1 MKILAIRGKNIA
13 SLTGTFEIDFREEPL
28 RSAGLYAITGKTGSG
43 KTSILDA
50 MCISLYDRS
59 PRLDSIKNPKVVE
72 VNGSKNITESST
84 KTILSKGAHQGYA
97 ETDFLA
103 IDGNEY
109 RVRWTVSRSND
120 NARGFFRE
128 NAYDLYNLTDGSHRK
143 LQKREFEKVIPTLV
157 GLEYEQFT
165 RAVLLSQGNFAAF
178 LKADENEKAQILQT
192 LTGTEIYSRI
202 SALIFSRNSEANK
215 EMQLAEAKKASL
227 DLLSDEEVAELER
240 RKSECTT
247 LLNDN
252 EKRMQR
258 LAAEKSWIE
267 RSALLAR
274 QCAQAEAGH
283 NSATALMQECK
294 PIAEKIALIDS
305 VQEIRDTYTQKGAIG
320 RQKEEDKNSL
330 ALLKAKLA
338 ETEKSHAAAK
348 EEAEKAS
355 LRQKKIQ
362 QEHEAFK
369 PSIKKA
375 LQIEEQLKI
384 ALSQAQESEKRL
396 KTLKQEC
403 DTLAASIKKCEKESV
418 KKQAEYDEL
427 QKWFSKNSRYEHTI
441 PNIPIIISNLAAI
454 SEHSRQIALR
464 RKNLAGTNSLLAES
478 EKRLNE
484 IRKREEELANTL
496 SSEIA
501 ALRKRLI
508 EGEPCPVC
516 GSTHHTSTV
525 ASGSTLAEEELERAK
540 EEVRKSIEHLTGSI
554 EGYKDEASRL
564 NSAIEMLLAMTESL
578 NCKNIELAGDNAN
591 ELLSAENAAEELAR
605 LSAEWESK
613 GKRLTGAKEEI
624 AKLAQ
629 EREIAETKSAE
640 REKEH
645 KEKEES
651 LLATNGE
658 IKQFR
663 NSISALLGE
672 WDSSENAERY
682 FEKERA
688 KADAAVSS
696 AIEKRVST
704 ADIFNRLK
712 GEIDEKERSVASQ
725 EQQFALLSE
734 KIEKYLSQRNNG
746 LSTETLSTLMS
757 IGNNEITEMRS
768 KVERCSKA
776 LLTAAAT
783 LSERRRSLEEHERSA
798 SKPAGGKSA
807 DAIEHEILEAT
818 AMREKLAN
826 EMSGINSTL
835 MKNSDNNKLFN
846 QYKEEYNAKKEIAG
860 DWAVLN
866 SMFGNAKGEKLMK
879 YAQGYTLD
887 ILLSVANIH
896 LAEFSG
902 RYRMERISRDSLA
915 INVIDNEMM
924 SETRSVHTLSGGETF
939 LASLA
944 LSLALSS
951 ISSNKMSIESLFIDE
966 GFGALDSETLK
977 SAMEALDALQS
988 KGRKI
993 CVISHLTEILERIP
1007 VKINV
1012 AKKGYGKSKVTIMS
1026 NKSCK

>member
-59 PRLDSIKNPKVVE
+59 PRLDSIKNPKIVE

-84 KTILSKGAHQGYA
+84 KTILSKGAHHGYA

-120 NARGFFRE
+120 NARGFFRD
-128 NAYDLYNLTDGSHRK
+128 NVYDLYNLTDGSHRK
-143 LQKREFEKVIPTLV
+143 LQKREFERVIPALV

-202 SALIFSRNSEANK
+202 SALIFSRNSEASK

-227 DLLSDEEVAELER
+227 DLLSDEEVAELEK
-240 RKSECTT
+240 RKSECTA
-247 LLNDN
+247 LLNVN

-258 LAAEKSWIE
+258 LIAEKSWIE
-267 RSALLAR
+267 RYELLTR
-274 QCAQAEAGH
+274 QHAQAEAGH
-283 NSATALMQECK
+283 NAAAALMQECK
-294 PIAEKIALIDS
+294 PIADKTALIDS
-305 VQEIRDTYTQKGAIG
+305 VQEIRDTYTQKEAIG
-320 RQKEEDKNSL
+320 KQKEEYKSSL

-338 ETEKSHAAAK
+338 ETEKSHAEAR
-348 EEAEKAS
+348 EEVEKAS

-369 PSIKKA
+369 PAIKKA

-384 ALSQAQESEKRL
+384 TLSQAQESEKRINM
-396 KTLKQEC
+396 LKQEC
-403 DTLAASIKKCEKESV
+403 CSLAVSIEECEKESI

-427 QKWFSKNSRYEHTI
+427 QKWFSDNIRYEQTV

-454 SEHSRQIALR
+454 SENKKQITLR
-464 RKNLAGTNSLLAES
+464 KKNLAGTNSLLDDS

-501 ALRKRLI
+501 ALRKRLK

-516 GSTHHTSTV
+516 GSTHHTSTA

-540 EEVRKSIEHLTGSI
+540 EEVRKTIEHLTGCI
-554 EGYKDEASRL
+554 EGYKSEASRL
-564 NSAIEMLLAMTESL
+564 SSAIEMLLEMTESL
-578 NCKNIELAGDNAN
+578 NSRNIKLAGNNAN
-591 ELLSAENAAEELAR
+591 ELLGAENAARKLAK
-605 LSAEWESK
+605 LSADWENK
-613 GKRLTGAKEEI
+613 GKRSTEAKEEI

-629 EREIAETKSAE
+629 ERKIAETKSAE
-640 REKEH
+640 REKEL

-651 LLATNGE
+651 LSATNGE
-658 IKQFR
+658 IKNLR
-663 NSISALLGE
+663 NSINSLLGE
-672 WDSSENAERY
+672 WDSSENAENY
-682 FEKERA
+682 FERERA

-696 AIEKRVST
+696 AIEKRVSA

-712 GEIDEKERSVASQ
+712 GEINEKERSIASH
-725 EQQFALLSE
+725 EQQFAILDK
-734 KIEKYLSQRNNG
+734 KIEKHLSERNDG
-746 LSTETLSTLMS
+746 LNAETLKTLMS
-757 IGNNEITEMRS
+757 ISNSEIAEMRS
-768 KVERCSKA
+768 KVEKSAKA

-783 LSERRRSLEEHERSA
+783 LSERKRSIEEHERST
-798 SKPAGGKSA
+798 SRPAGGKSA
-807 DAIEHEILEAT
+807 VAIEEEILEAT
-818 AMREKLAN
+818 GKREKLAD
-826 EMSGINSTL
+826 ETSSINSTL

-846 QYKEEYNAKKEIAG
+846 QYKAEYNTKKEIAG

-866 SMFGNAKGEKLMK
+866 SIFGNAKGEKLMK
-879 YAQGYTLD
+879 FAQGYTLD
-887 ILLSVANIH
+887 ILLSVANVH

-993 CVISHLTEILERIP
+993 CVISHLAEMLERIP

-1012 AKKGYGKSKVTIMS
+1012 AKKGYGKSKVIIMS
-1026 NKSCK
+1026 NR